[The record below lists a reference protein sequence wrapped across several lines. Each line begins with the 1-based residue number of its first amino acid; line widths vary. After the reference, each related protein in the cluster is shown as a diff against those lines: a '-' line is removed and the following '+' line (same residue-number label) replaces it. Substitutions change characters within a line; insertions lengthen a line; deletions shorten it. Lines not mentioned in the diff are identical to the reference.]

1 MDGLSGN
8 VAAVGQA
15 EVAHHVG
22 KSFGVAV
29 TPNGAGGATP

>member
-8 VAAVGQA
+8 VAVGQA